1 MKKPEFVKMKIQG
14 IKPYAKNPRIIPQEA
29 VDGIAGSIK
38 AYGYISPICV
48 DQDGVVLAGHT
59 TLQAAKKAGL
69 KEVDVVRVEIDE
81 TLAMGYRIAD
91 NKTAE
96 LARWDQ
102 DLLIEEARDIMAE
115 SPELLGEL
123 GMADW
128 ELSRLCDEAEREI
141 SESPAPPPLKKMH
154 KDPPAYVEE
163 VRLIQRCVIYVDR
176 AKDIPAFLKFL
187 GVERVPDV
195 PISIRA
201 SQIFGGPLC

>member
-1 MKKPEFVKMKIQG
+1 MKKPEFVKMKIQD

-29 VDGIAGSIK
+29 VDGIASSIK

-91 NKTAE
+91 NKTSE

-128 ELSRLCDEAEREI
+128 ELSRLCDEVEREI
-141 SESPAPPPLKKMH
+141 SESPAPKPLKKTH
-154 KDPPAYVEE
+154 KDPPGYTLPERE
-163 VRLIQRCVIYVDR
+163 VKRCVLYADKPADV
-176 AKDIPAFLKFL
+176 PAFLRLL
-187 GVERVPDV
+187 GVDRVADV
-195 PISIRA
+195 PISVRA
-201 SQIFGGPLC
+201 CKIFGG